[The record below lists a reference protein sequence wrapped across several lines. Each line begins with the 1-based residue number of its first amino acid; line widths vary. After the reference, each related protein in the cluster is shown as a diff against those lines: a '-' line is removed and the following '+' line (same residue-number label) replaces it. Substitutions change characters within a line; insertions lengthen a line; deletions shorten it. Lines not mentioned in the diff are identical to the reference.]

1 MAIQEADLV
10 GDFYEAAFDAARFPE
25 ALRQLGAFAGGIG
38 SVLLV
43 WDRLAARA
51 LLFATAGHSG
61 PDAAEAYRDHYAA
74 LDPYRPLIDALPV
87 GGWSSCAAFFDDRF
101 VARSAFYNEYLIP
114 RGIRYMAA
122 ARLLARD
129 RFDIYLGVHRGPR
142 HTPFAHHELQR
153 LESIGRHLGRAA
165 GAYLDVT
172 QTRLGHAVGLGAL
185 EQIAKPALLADV
197 DARVVYANPA
207 AETAFRSGAF
217 LAQQQGRLAAA
228 TSTDSERLHA
238 LVERATR
245 YQAGGELRLGAPAPA
260 AGAVVTVTPAGRTMT
275 LDSLAPTAV
284 ALVMLHDPR
293 NIVPPASRLQTGFGL
308 TKAEAALARGLIAG
322 QRLTEIAAARRVSIE
337 TVRTQ
342 LRALFRKT
350 GTTRQPDLVRVLL
363 AAADAPAP

>member
-1 MAIQEADLV
+1 MAIEEADLV
-10 GDFYEAAFDAARFPE
+10 GGFYEAAYDAAQFPE
-25 ALRQLGAFAGGIG
+25 ALRHLGVFAGGLG
-38 SVLLV
+38 GVLLV
-43 WDRLAARA
+43 WDKLAARA
-51 LLFATAGHSG
+51 LLLATAGHTG
-61 PDAAEAYRDHYAA
+61 PDAAEAYRDHFAA

-101 VARSAFYNEYLIP
+101 VAHNAFYNEYLIP

-129 RFDIYLGVHRGPR
+129 RFDVYLGVHRGPR
-142 HTPFAHHELQR
+142 QAPFGHHELQR
-153 LESIGRHLGRAA
+153 LEHIGRHLGRAA

-172 QTRLGHAVGLGAL
+172 HTRLGHALGLGTL
-185 EQIAKPALLADV
+185 EQIAKPTLLVDV
-197 DARVVYANPA
+197 DGHVLYANPSAEA
-207 AETAFRSGAF
+207 ALRAGSFI
-217 LAQQQGRLAAA
+217 AQRQGRLAAA
-228 TSTDSERLHA
+228 TSADADRLQA

-245 YQAGGELRLGAPAPA
+245 HQAGGEMRLAAPA

-275 LDSLAPTAV
+275 LHSLAPTAV
-284 ALVMLHDPR
+284 AVVMLHDPR
-293 NIVPPASRLQTGFGL
+293 GAVPPASRLQSGFGL

-322 QRLTEIAAARRVSIE
+322 QRLTEIATGRRVSIE

-363 AAADAPAP
+363 AVPDSPAP